1 VAQTRRNDD
10 RGRAAFR
17 AQSGNQ
23 PGHHGCRRGDNREIR
38 AIGEMI
44 HAFNGRDTFD
54 YPVMRI
60 NNTDRTAKSSTV
72 QIFENCASDGMLPR
86 AAADDNDRT
95 GIKDTI

>member
-1 VAQTRRNDD
+1 
-10 RGRAAFR
+10 
-17 AQSGNQ
+17 
-23 PGHHGCRRGDNREIR
+23 
-38 AIGEMI
+38 
-44 HAFNGRDTFD
+44 
-54 YPVMRI
+54 MRI